1 MFAARPNARRGSE
14 KRASSS
20 PGAHRAPAGP
30 PRDAPSSCS
39 RVAPFRRHLR
49 PPCAQRQRLHHVG
62 LRGRQAHQHDRP
74 ADVAIGHVEHV
85 GQRFDQPR
93 ALAGPTPLTT
103 SVSPSPRSRA
113 SNLPRTL
120 SAGVPYD
127 MPSSTPRHASAIRL
141 TSSNVTAPPG
151 ALPRNRVRP
160 PYPKIAPRA
169 RSPVCSRG
177 ARRRSG
183 ARRRPRRTRSRTHA
197 PADECRPALPALRP
211 RKARTTAKPPDRR
224 CAARRAR
231 DDGDAARELPAAQAH
246 GCPCADRVAM
256 KPRARPLSGEGSRVK
271 TNRAIAG
278 RPTRFA
284 PSPAYRAPV
293 SHRNGRARSADR
305 ISAISR
311 GESASTASSPRHA
324 AVR

>member
-85 GQRFDQPR
+85 GRRFDQPR

-141 TSSNVTAPPG
+141 TSSNVTAPRG
-151 ALPRNRVRP
+151 ALPPESRSATVPENRASRP
-160 PYPKIAPRA
+160 FARLFARRAKALRRTPAAATNAIANACAGRRMPPGVA
-169 RSPVCSRG
+169 GAPPAQGEDDGEATGSSMRG
-177 ARRRSG
+177 TTRARRRRCR
-183 ARRRPRRTRSRTHA
+183 ARASRCPSARLPMRRPRRYGT
-197 PADECRPALPALRP
+197 
-211 RKARTTAKPPDRR
+211 ART
-224 CAARRAR
+224 
-231 DDGDAARELPAAQAH
+231 PAI
-246 GCPCADRVAM
+246 R
-256 KPRARPLSGEGSRVK
+256 
-271 TNRAIAG
+271 
-278 RPTRFA
+278 
-284 PSPAYRAPV
+284 
-293 SHRNGRARSADR
+293 
-305 ISAISR
+305 
-311 GESASTASSPRHA
+311 
-324 AVR
+324 